1 VLVTFAEFFRISSI
15 NQLKYNTMGDLHRQ
29 KMEKETIKKWEK
41 DIIPKLV
48 GKRIVSCKYMTE
60 KEMEGLGWYSKAL
73 IITLE
78 GGVKLFASAD
88 DEGNGAGALFT
99 NIKGLETIPVI

>member
-29 KMEKETIKKWEK
+29 KMEMETIKKWEK
-41 DIIPKLV
+41 DIRPVLK
-48 GKRIVSCKYMTE
+48 GKTIANVRYMTE

-73 IITLE
+73 VIIFTD
-78 GGVKLFASAD
+78 GTYMFPSAD
-88 DEGNGAGALFT
+88 EEGNDAGVLFT
-99 NIKGLETIPVI
+99 NIKELDIIPKI

>member
-1 VLVTFAEFFRISSI
+1 
-15 NQLKYNTMGDLHRQ
+15 MGDLQRQ
-29 KMEKETIKKWEK
+29 KMELETIKKWEK
-41 DIIPKLV
+41 DIQPKLV
-48 GKRIVSCKYMTE
+48 GRKITGCRYMTE

-78 GGVKLFASAD
+78 GGVKIFASQD